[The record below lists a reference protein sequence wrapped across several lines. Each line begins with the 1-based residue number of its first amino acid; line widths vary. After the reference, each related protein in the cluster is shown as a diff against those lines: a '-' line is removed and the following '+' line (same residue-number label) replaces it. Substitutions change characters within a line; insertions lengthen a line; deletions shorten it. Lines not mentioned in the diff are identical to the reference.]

1 MFNRQTV
8 QPMFDRPTL
17 PPMVYLLWLPHCAT
31 YVRETGQFN
40 RQIIGTINRRTA
52 LQLPE
57 AQARRQALALI
68 RRTRQPVELR
78 QVEPAET
85 DQAEGES

>member
-57 AQARRQALALI
+57 EQARRQALAVI

-78 QVEPAET
+78 QVEPADTE
-85 DQAEGES
+85 QAGGAS

>member
-40 RQIIGTINRRTA
+40 RQIIGTINRHTA

-57 AQARRQALALI
+57 DQARRQALAVI

-78 QVEPAET
+78 QVEPADT
-85 DQAEGES
+85 DQAGAPS

>member
-1 MFNRQTV
+1 MFNS
-8 QPMFDRPTL
+8 PTL
-17 PPMVYLLWLPHCAT
+17 PPVVYLLWLPHCGA
-31 YVRETGQFN
+31 YVREAGSFN

-57 AQARRQALALI
+57 EQARRQALALI

-78 QVEPAET
+78 QVEPA
-85 DQAEGES
+85 DIQPARAAS

>member
-1 MFNRQTV
+1 MFNS
-8 QPMFDRPTL
+8 PTL
-17 PPMVYLLWLPHCAT
+17 PAVVYLLWLPHCGA
-31 YVRETGQFN
+31 YVREAGSFN

-57 AQARRQALALI
+57 EQARRQALALI

-78 QVEPAET
+78 QVEPA
-85 DQAEGES
+85 DIQPARAAS

>member
-1 MFNRQTV
+1 MFNS
-8 QPMFDRPTL
+8 PTL
-17 PPMVYLLWLPHCAT
+17 PPVVYLLWLPHCGR

-57 AQARRQALALI
+57 AQARRQALAVI

-78 QVEPAET
+78 QVEPADT
-85 DQAEGES
+85 DQAGGES

>member
-1 MFNRQTV
+1 MFNS
-8 QPMFDRPTL
+8 PTL
-17 PPMVYLLWLPHCAT
+17 PPPVYLLWLPRCGA
-31 YVRETGQFN
+31 YVREAGSFN
-40 RQIIGTINRRTA
+40 RQIIGTNNRRTA

-57 AQARRQALALI
+57 EQARRQALALI

>member
-1 MFNRQTV
+1 MFNS
-8 QPMFDRPTL
+8 PTL
-17 PPMVYLLWLPHCAT
+17 PPVVYLLWLSYCGR

-57 AQARRQALALI
+57 DQARRQALSVI

-78 QVEPAET
+78 QVEPADT
-85 DQAEGES
+85 DQAGGES

>member
-1 MFNRQTV
+1 MINSS
-8 QPMFDRPTL
+8 TL
-17 PPMVYLLWLPHCAT
+17 PPVVYLLWLPRCRT
-31 YVRETGQFN
+31 YYVRETGPFN

-57 AQARRQALALI
+57 DQARRQALAVI

-78 QVEPAET
+78 QVEPAHT
-85 DQAEGES
+85 DQAGGAS